1 MSVTKVKYNIFSVS
15 DYDKKIKLDRET
27 YYGYSEKKLKKRYP
41 EDNYTL
47 VGELKLDRDK
57 KKIGELTTGEAV
69 SELNTY
75 SRVFNRKK
83 GYLCVGQDA
92 YILVLR
98 PRIPI
103 LLWFLL
109 GALLLALLIALLL
122 QFSKGPTVINPDA
135 PLPDISPIEDDNSVK
150 AEVEEGDGSVTM
162 IWTLAA
168 EADLTEGKVEVYF
181 KNPNASTHDVEV
193 ELYVISGGEE
203 ILIARSDRVK
213 AGYALNR
220 MDILKS
226 VSLSEGL
233 YTGLYRV
240 TGYDPVTGEEVAY
253 LPQIPDVLITAKY

>member
-1 MSVTKVKYNIFSVS
+1 MKYTVFSVS
-15 DYDKKIKLDRET
+15 DYDKKIKLDRDT

-41 EDNYTL
+41 EDNYTV

-83 GYLCVGQDA
+83 GYLCVGQDT

-98 PRIPI
+98 PRIPL

-122 QFSKGPTVINPDA
+122 QFPKEPTVINPDA
-135 PLPDISPIEDDNSVK
+135 PLPDISPIIDDQSVK
-150 AEVEEGDGSVTM
+150 PEVDEGDGSVTM

-168 EADLTEGKVEVYF
+168 EADLTDGKVEVYF

-220 MDILKS
+220 MDILRS
-226 VSLSEGL
+226 VSLSEGI
-233 YTGLYRV
+233 YKGLYRV
-240 TGYDPVTGEEVAY
+240 IGYDPATGEQAAY

>member
-1 MSVTKVKYNIFSVS
+1 MNATKEKYTIFSVS
-15 DYDKKIKLDRET
+15 NYDKKIRLDREV
-27 YYGYSEKKLKKRYP
+27 YYGYSEKALKKRYP
-41 EDNYTL
+41 EDNYTV
-47 VGELKLDRDK
+47 VGEVKCGKDK
-57 KKIGELTTGEAV
+57 KKIGELPNGEAV
-69 SELNTY
+69 SKYDTY

-83 GYLCVGQDA
+83 GYLCVGQDS

-103 LLWFLL
+103 WFLFFL
-109 GALLLALLIALLL
+109 GALLLALLIALLI
-122 QFSKGPTVINPDA
+122 QPQAQTVLNPDA
-135 PLPDISPIEDDNSVK
+135 PLPDISPIEDDQSVK
-150 AEVEEGDGSVTM
+150 PEVDEGDGSVTM

-168 EADLTEGKVEVYF
+168 EADLSEGKVEVYF

-203 ILIARSDRVK
+203 VLIARSDRVK

-220 MDILKS
+220 MDILRS
-226 VSLSEGL
+226 VTLSEGL

-240 TGYDPVTGEEVAY
+240 IGYDPKTGEEAAY